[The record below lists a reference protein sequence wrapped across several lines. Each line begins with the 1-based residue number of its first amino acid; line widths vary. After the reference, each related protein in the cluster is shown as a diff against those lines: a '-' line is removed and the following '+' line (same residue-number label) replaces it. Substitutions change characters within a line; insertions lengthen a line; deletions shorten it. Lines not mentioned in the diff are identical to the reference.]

1 MDSLAD
7 NLEIFED
14 KPTKSQVKNES
25 TSSTQSLRSDWWGI
39 FNAVKQT
46 ITELPQRSEKVIQTY
61 TREVKEFANIIQT
74 DTSKALSTLS
84 NNVVATTEATSV
96 SDLGKKVQTGITNIF
111 GQLGQF
117 VSDVAQLEY
126 SEDPKES
133 LSPKIGMTRQQF
145 QIYNLQKNISTYL
158 TEPEDVTQYKEWC
171 TKKFDSKALENKT
184 EEIASLLKGVK
195 EIQEIYSQLVPE
207 KVPYYDFWSRYYY
220 RYYLLEQ
227 EEQKRAQLVKA
238 VNTTTTVDETL
249 PSWDEEEASKIAEP
263 TPDSNQVSVGNAT
276 TITTIPPVSTTA
288 PVSTTTPSTETVAKE
303 VIASAPGVANK
314 NTDSKKEDEITG
326 DWEIVD
332 HKSEKKVRKSQEK
345 KSN

>member
-1 MDSLAD
+1 
-7 NLEIFED
+7 
-14 KPTKSQVKNES
+14 
-25 TSSTQSLRSDWWGI
+25 
-39 FNAVKQT
+39 
-46 ITELPQRSEKVIQTY
+46 
-61 TREVKEFANIIQT
+61 
-74 DTSKALSTLS
+74 
-84 NNVVATTEATSV
+84 
-96 SDLGKKVQTGITNIF
+96 
-111 GQLGQF
+111 
-117 VSDVAQLEY
+117 LEY

-145 QIYNLQKNISTYL
+145 QIYNLQKNIATYL

-171 TKKFDSKALENKT
+171 TKNFDSKALENKT
-184 EEIASLLKGVK
+184 EEIAALLKGVK

-238 VNTTTTVDETL
+238 VTTTTTVDETL
-249 PSWDEEEASKIAEP
+249 PSWDEEEASKTAEP
-263 TPDSNQVSVGNAT
+263 TSDSNQVSVGNAT
-276 TITTIPPVSTTA
+276 TITTIAPVSTTA
-288 PVSTTTPSTETVAKE
+288 PSTETVVAKE

-326 DWEIVD
+326 DWEIVE

-345 KSN
+345 KATEKQASDKTAVVVDNSEGITTWD